1 MEERCREEA
10 VILRQIGWKSEVDKK
25 IVNIEQINKQICT
38 CIYTVLYCIVYNA
51 RIYCNMYT

>member
-25 IVNIEQINKQICT
+25 IVNIEQIRFMEER
-38 CIYTVLYCIVYNA
+38 YL
-51 RIYCNMYT
+51 